1 MNTYALP
8 VQLPWSSHPAD
19 SRRFRRIVG
28 TLVFIMAT
36 VSLLIAQIK
45 LPVIERVLVE
55 NTPTQIQDVTLIE
68 KISPAP
74 VETKPNLAAPTTRNE
89 TVKPSLTPTTSP
101 TKKTQQAV
109 SAPKQDS
116 QASATSRAKTQAQGQ
131 INTFSNMLSQISSLP
146 QAQAPAQINTLH
158 STQPETTSNV
168 ADRKED
174 RINGRANLSQ
184 TVGKGMDSTR
194 SAGETR
200 LAKQTLSDSGLTQSS
215 KQQLAQRQ
223 SAQQLDSKSLPPKN
237 SASQRSRESIQ
248 AVFDQNKG
256 AIYAIYNRA
265 LRSQPDLQGKI
276 VFFLAIDTQGHVT
289 ECRIVSSEIK
299 DSELSQKLIARIKL
313 FNFGAINGA
322 QVWRDTFF
330 LDFIPT

>member
-55 NTPTQIQDVTLIE
+55 NTPTQIQEVTLIE
-68 KISPAP
+68 KISPVP
-74 VETKPNLAAPTTRNE
+74 VETKPDLVPPTTRNE
-89 TVKPSLTPTTSP
+89 TVKPSLTPTAAP
-101 TKKTQQAV
+101 TKKTQQAA
-109 SAPKQDS
+109 APKQDS

-146 QAQAPAQINTLH
+146 QAQAPAQVNTLH

-168 ADRKED
+168 ADKNED
-174 RINGRANLSQ
+174 RINGRANLAQ
-184 TVGKGMDSTR
+184 KVGKGMDSTR

-248 AVFDQNKG
+248 AVFDQNKS

-276 VFFLAIDTQGHVT
+276 VFFLAIDAQGHVT